1 MTYASPVW
9 WRGVKR
15 QPPPPRRAPGRA
27 APAPKPVGVQGAVG
41 IASALDRVQNM
52 AMRIILP
59 VWRTT
64 PIMALQ
70 CEASLPPMAPLLD
83 YLLERYSIRTR
94 TLPSLHPVTR
104 RTAGAD
110 DELLR
115 VAPRQTNPLLDKAR
129 ATQLVESHRTT
140 AAPPWGGG
148 LAQHPGFT
156 LQLPDGRD
164 KETVPA
170 QHPARASGDHGTV
183 QVYTDGSLQLH
194 GRNRKVGAAY
204 VVYWCT
210 RAGTECI
217 TERSINL
224 RPDSEIF
231 DAEAYG
237 LLRGV
242 SAACDIASRTGAE
255 KVSAFIDNSSVLQAL
270 VADAHHNS
278 ISGKFLASLR
288 EKILSWMS
296 NDPARQVCLSWT
308 PGHSSVVG
316 NERADQKAK
325 EGASAIR
332 ADERKIWPTQSLASA
347 RRTAKEKMVRQW
359 QHLWSVDPRHRNY
372 RRLRTTPPSL
382 KPGPHLASMPR
393 KVLGLWLQAKTGH
406 GDFAPYH
413 QRPQFKHPDAHLFC
427 RCEQLRNEGAM
438 VSATP
443 DVTR

>member
-59 VWRTT
+59 VWRTI

-70 CEASLPPMAPLLD
+70 CEASPPPMAPLLD

-115 VAPRQTNPLLDKAR
+115 VAPRQTTPLLDMAR
-129 ATQLVESHRTT
+129 ATQLVESHRAT

-164 KETVPA
+164 KETVAA

-217 TERSINL
+217 KERSINL

-231 DAEAYG
+231 DVEAYG

-278 ISGKFLASLR
+278 TSGKFLASLR
-288 EKILSWMS
+288 EKILSWVS

-308 PGHSSVVG
+308 PGHSSVAG

-359 QHLWSVDPRHRNY
+359 QHLWSVDPRHRDY
-372 RRLRTTPPSL
+372 RRLRTT
-382 KPGPHLASMPR
+382 
-393 KVLGLWLQAKTGH
+393 
-406 GDFAPYH
+406 
-413 QRPQFKHPDAHLFC
+413 
-427 RCEQLRNEGAM
+427 
-438 VSATP
+438 
-443 DVTR
+443 